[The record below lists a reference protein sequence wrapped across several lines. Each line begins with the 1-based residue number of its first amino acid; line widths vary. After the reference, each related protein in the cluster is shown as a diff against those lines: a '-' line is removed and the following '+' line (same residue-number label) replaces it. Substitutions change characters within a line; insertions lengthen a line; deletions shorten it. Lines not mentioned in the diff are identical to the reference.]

1 MTPDLDP
8 PAAASLPRL
17 VFFDLDGTISHR
29 DTLLP
34 YVARYLLHHPWR
46 LWRLAGVLPPLLGL
60 VTGRADRGALKGELI
75 HAVLGGI
82 TAAEVE
88 AWNARS
94 LPHLLERGLF
104 SAARAAIDAHR
115 RHGDHL
121 VLMSASVDLYVP
133 ELGRQL
139 GFDATICSGVL
150 WHAGRLDGRLST
162 ANCRDEEKA
171 RQFRRISAAHPGL
184 QTVAYAN
191 AASDLPHMLLATH
204 AILVNPS
211 PQLRQRAAGLG
222 IESVEWRN
230 P

>member
-1 MTPDLDP
+1 MEIDDKIVKR
-8 PAAASLPRL
+8 AAALSGIEIEEEKTEAMVEFFREL
-17 VFFDLDGTISHR
+17 VGHFQGLERCDIEGMDPFFDLDGTISHR

-150 WHAGRLDGRLST
+150 WHAGRLDGANRLD
-162 ANCRDEEKA
+162 RA
-171 RQFRRISAAHPGL
+171 R
-184 QTVAYAN
+184 
-191 AASDLPHMLLATH
+191 
-204 AILVNPS
+204 
-211 PQLRQRAAGLG
+211 
-222 IESVEWRN
+222 
-230 P
+230 